1 MRSLRGFSCLITLVL
16 VMTTGARPAH
26 ATVVVPA
33 SLDELAAGA
42 SAIFHGRVTDVQ
54 PRWEPGRRR
63 IESFVAIDVADY
75 LKGDLGSL
83 VIIRVPGG
91 ELGPFRSIV
100 VGAPTFAAGDEVI
113 LFVGAS
119 GPFYPY
125 VLGLDQGVFRVVR
138 THALQPSMVVPP
150 PLVGM
155 PNAPRRLVRGDPLRR
170 PMALD
175 QFITQVRALVEQGR
189 PGMRGGH
196 Q

>member
-1 MRSLRGFSCLITLVL
+1 MRSLRGLSFSVALVM

-42 SAIFHGRVTDVQ
+42 SAIFHGRVTEVQ

-83 VIIRVPGG
+83 VIIKVPGG
-91 ELGPFRSIV
+91 EIGPYRSIV
-100 VGAPTFAAGDEVI
+100 VGAPTFTAGDEVI

-119 GPFYPY
+119 GPSYPF

-155 PNAPRRLVRGDPLRR
+155 PNAPQRLVRGDPQRR
-170 PMALD
+170 PMALER
-175 QFITQVRALVEQGR
+175 FISQVRALVEQGR
-189 PGMRGGH
+189 RGVRRGH
-196 Q
+196 E

>member
-1 MRSLRGFSCLITLVL
+1 MRLLRGFSFSITLVM
-16 VMTTGARPAH
+16 VMTTGARPAQ

-33 SLDELAAGA
+33 SLNELAAGA

-91 ELGPFRSIV
+91 EIGPFRSIV

-119 GPFYPY
+119 GPSYPY

-138 THALQPSMVVPP
+138 THALQPSIVVP

-155 PNAPRRLVRGDPLRR
+155 PNAPRRLVRGDPQRR